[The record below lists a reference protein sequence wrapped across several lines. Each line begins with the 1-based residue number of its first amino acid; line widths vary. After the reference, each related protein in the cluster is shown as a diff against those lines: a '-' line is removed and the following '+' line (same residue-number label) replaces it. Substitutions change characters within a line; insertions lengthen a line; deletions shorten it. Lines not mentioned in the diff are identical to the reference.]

1 MDTSEISY
9 SNDQISVA
17 EYKALLEDAGWPLPD
32 DTAIIDSLNNTSF
45 SVAARDISGD
55 LMGYGRITGDNS
67 LHHYISDVVV
77 LRRFRKKGIGLRLM
91 SHLMGYVRQNA
102 KPGAFVGLFS
112 TRGHELFFAK
122 HGFIQRPNAQD
133 GAGMYITVSGE

>member
-17 EYKALLEDAGWPLPD
+17 EFKTLLEDAGWPLPD

-45 SVAARDISGD
+45 SVAARDINGD
-55 LMGYGRITGDNS
+55 LMGYGRIIGDSS

-77 LRRFRKKGIGLRLM
+77 LRRFRRHGIGSKIM
-91 SHLMGYVRQNA
+91 SHLMGHIQGSA

-112 TRGHELFFAK
+112 TRGHELFFAR
-122 HGFIQRPNAQD
+122 HGFIQRPNAQN
-133 GAGMYITVSGE
+133 GAGMFLAVSGE